1 MPKINATTQV
11 AGLRLPAKKRGCDT
25 ATLCLFNNMQNLY
38 RKILFTTTKYVFL
51 RNFFMCITGVLV
63 ILIVRLL
70 GPSEYGKYSLVW
82 QLIST
87 IGPIVSLGWQATLAK
102 FVPEKTDEEKKS
114 LFTQSFLSVLVAS
127 IIFFIIG
134 FFIIQLFPKIVP
146 LEIKDL
152 KFVFL
157 IFITLVAF
165 FNVFEGFYRGLGKFN
180 EWTVI
185 DGIRSNLSYV
195 LAIIFFILGFRFYK
209 IIIFSSFFFALFF
222 AILVIFWLKNYFD
235 FNFES
240 FSIEKEIIKFAFV
253 MFVGQIS
260 YLFISSIDLVLL
272 RAMLKD
278 PTQVGIYNAG
288 IRIPKMIETMFI
300 GILPTPF
307 LYYFTSQETKEL
319 KEKILEFGSRFLA
332 VIFGFVSVVLFSFS
346 KEIILILFGQKYAES
361 IPVLQIFSFSLF
373 ISAFLVLFFTYFY
386 SINKPQILL
395 LFNIFVIILMTLINI
410 VLIPKLKYQAP
421 AVSYIFS
428 FLVYTFIVLLIVKNF
443 KFLVNFVKLIIIV
456 LVVVLIGENILLYFI
471 PIFYIILIFLFKV
484 IKFSDI
490 QKFIKILKNEIPS

>member
-1 MPKINATTQV
+1 
-11 AGLRLPAKKRGCDT
+11 
-25 ATLCLFNNMQNLY
+25 
-38 RKILFTTTKYVFL
+38 
-51 RNFFMCITGVLV
+51 MCITGLLS

-102 FVPEKTDEEKKS
+102 FVPEKTDEEKNS

-134 FFIIQLFPKIVP
+134 FFIIQLFPKIIP

-209 IIIFSSFFFALFF
+209 TIIFSSFFFAFLFVVL
-222 AILVIFWLKNYFD
+222 IIFLLKNYFD
-235 FNFES
+235 FNVEI

-332 VIFGFVSVVLFSFS
+332 VVFGFVSVVLFSFS
-346 KEIILILFGQKYAES
+346 KEIIIILFGQKYAES
-361 IPVLQIFSFSLF
+361 IPVLQILSFSLF
-373 ISAFLVLFFTYFY
+373 ILAFLVLFSSYFY
-386 SINKPQILL
+386 SINKPQIVVILGIL
-395 LFNIFVIILMTLINI
+395 QFILIGLFSFL
-410 VLIPKLKYQAP
+410 LIPKLKSQGP
-421 AVSYIFS
+421 AVGYI
-428 FLVYTFIVLLIVKNF
+428 LNLLIYTFIVLLIVKNY
-443 KFLVNFVKLIIIV
+443 KFFSNFVLLVLTILISYFSSKSFLIYLMPIVYLV
-456 LVVVLIGENILLYFI
+456 LV
-471 PIFYIILIFLFKV
+471 FLFKI
-484 IKFSDI
+484 IKFSEI
-490 QKFIKILKNEIPS
+490 YKFSKIIKNEPI

>member
-1 MPKINATTQV
+1 
-11 AGLRLPAKKRGCDT
+11 
-25 ATLCLFNNMQNLY
+25 
-38 RKILFTTTKYVFL
+38 
-51 RNFFMCITGVLV
+51 MCITGLLS

-82 QLIST
+82 QLIGT
-87 IGPIVSLGWQATLAK
+87 IGPIISLGWQATLAK

-114 LFTQSFLSVLVAS
+114 LFTQSFLSVLLAS

-152 KFVFL
+152 KLVFL
-157 IFITLVAF
+157 IFIILVAF

-185 DGIRSNLSYV
+185 DGLRSNLSYV
-195 LAIIFFILGFRFYK
+195 LAIIFLILGVRFYK
-209 IIIFSSFFFALFF
+209 TIIFSSFFFALFF

-235 FNFES
+235 FNTKF

-278 PTQVGIYNAG
+278 PSQVGIYNAG

-332 VIFGFVSVVLFSFS
+332 VVFGFVSVVLFSFS

-373 ISAFLVLFFTYFY
+373 ILAFLILFSSYFY
-386 SINKPQILL
+386 SINKPQIV
-395 LFNIFVIILMTLINI
+395 VILGILQFIL
-410 VLIPKLKYQAP
+410 
-421 AVSYIFS
+421 VSLFS
-428 FLVYTFIVLLIVKNF
+428 FLLIPELKSQGPAVGYILNLLIYTFIVLLIVKNY
-443 KFLVNFVKLIIIV
+443 KFFSNFVLLVLTILISYFSSKSF
-456 LVVVLIGENILLYFI
+456 LIYLM
-471 PIFYIILIFLFKV
+471 PIFYLVLVFLFKIV
-484 IKFSDI
+484 KFSEI
-490 QKFIKILKNEIPS
+490 YKFSKIIKNEPI

>member
-1 MPKINATTQV
+1 
-11 AGLRLPAKKRGCDT
+11 
-25 ATLCLFNNMQNLY
+25 
-38 RKILFTTTKYVFL
+38 
-51 RNFFMCITGVLV
+51 MCITGLLS
-63 ILIVRLL
+63 IFIVRLL

-82 QLIST
+82 QLIGT
-87 IGPIVSLGWQATLAK
+87 IGPIVSLGWLSTLAK

-157 IFITLVAF
+157 IFIILVAF

-209 IIIFSSFFFALFF
+209 TIIFSSFFFALFF

-235 FNFES
+235 FNTKF

-332 VIFGFVSVVLFSFS
+332 VVFGFVSVVLFSFS
-346 KEIILILFGQKYAES
+346 KEIILILFGQKYTES

-373 ISAFLVLFFTYFY
+373 ILAFLVLFSSYFY
-386 SINKPQILL
+386 SINKPQIVVILSIL
-395 LFNIFVIILMTLINI
+395 QFILISLFSFL
-410 VLIPKLKYQAP
+410 LIPKLKSQGP
-421 AVSYIFS
+421 AIGYVLNLLI
-428 FLVYTFIVLLIVKNF
+428 YTFIVLLIVKNYKFF
-443 KFLVNFVKLIIIV
+443 KNFILVV
-456 LVVVLIGENILLYFI
+456 LV
-471 PIFYIILIFLFKV
+471 ILISYFSSKSFLIYLMPIVYLVLVFLFKI
-484 IKFSDI
+484 IKFSEI
-490 QKFIKILKNEIPS
+490 YKFSKIIKNEPI

>member
-1 MPKINATTQV
+1 
-11 AGLRLPAKKRGCDT
+11 
-25 ATLCLFNNMQNLY
+25 
-38 RKILFTTTKYVFL
+38 
-51 RNFFMCITGVLV
+51 MCITGVLV

-87 IGPIVSLGWQATLAK
+87 IGPIISLGWQSTLAK
-102 FVPEKTDEEKKS
+102 FVPEKTNEEKKS

-185 DGIRSNLSYV
+185 DGLRSNLSYV

-209 IIIFSSFFFALFF
+209 TIIFSSFFFALLFTL
-222 AILVIFWLKNYFD
+222 LVVFWLKNYFD
-235 FNFES
+235 FNIKF

-253 MFVGQIS
+253 MFIGQIS
-260 YLFISSIDLVLL
+260 YLFISSIDLILL

-278 PTQVGIYNAG
+278 PSQVGIYNAG

-300 GILPTPF
+300 GVLPTPF
-307 LYYFTSQETKEL
+307 LYYFTSQETKKL

-332 VIFGFVSVVLFSFS
+332 VVFGFVSVVLFSFS

-373 ISAFLVLFFTYFY
+373 ILAFLILFSSYFY
-386 SINKPQILL
+386 SINKPQVVVILGIL
-395 LFNIFVIILMTLINI
+395 QFILIGLFSFL
-410 VLIPKLKYQAP
+410 LIPKLKSQGP
-421 AVSYIFS
+421 AVGYI
-428 FLVYTFIVLLIVKNF
+428 LNLLIYTFVVLLIVKNYKFF
-443 KFLVNFVKLIIIV
+443 KNFILVV
-456 LVVVLIGENILLYFI
+456 LVILISYFSSKSFLI
-471 PIFYIILIFLFKV
+471 YLMPIFYLVLVFLFKI
-484 IKFSDI
+484 IKFSEI
-490 QKFIKILKNEIPS
+490 YKFSKIIKNEPI

>member
-1 MPKINATTQV
+1 
-11 AGLRLPAKKRGCDT
+11 
-25 ATLCLFNNMQNLY
+25 
-38 RKILFTTTKYVFL
+38 
-51 RNFFMCITGVLV
+51 MCITGLLS

-82 QLIST
+82 QLIGT
-87 IGPIVSLGWQATLAK
+87 IGPIVSLGWLSTLAK

-134 FFIIQLFPKIVP
+134 FFIIQLFPKIIP

-157 IFITLVAF
+157 IFIILVAF

-185 DGIRSNLSYV
+185 DGLRSNLSYV
-195 LAIIFFILGFRFYK
+195 LAIIFLILDFRFYK
-209 IIIFSSFFFALFF
+209 TIIFSSFFFALLFTL
-222 AILVIFWLKNYFD
+222 LVVLWLKNYFD
-235 FNFES
+235 FNAKI

-278 PTQVGIYNAG
+278 PIQVGIYNAG
-288 IRIPKMIETMFI
+288 IRIPKIIETMFI

-332 VIFGFVSVVLFSFS
+332 VVFGFVSVVLFSFS

-373 ISAFLVLFFTYFY
+373 ILAFLILFSSYFY
-386 SINKPQILL
+386 SINKPQIVVILGIL
-395 LFNIFVIILMTLINI
+395 QFILIGLFSFL
-410 VLIPKLKYQAP
+410 LIPKLKSQGP
-421 AVSYIFS
+421 AIGYVLNLLI
-428 FLVYTFIVLLIVKNF
+428 YTFIFLLIVKNY
-443 KFLVNFVKLIIIV
+443 KFFSNFVLLVLTILISYFSSKSF
-456 LVVVLIGENILLYFI
+456 LIYLM
-471 PIFYIILIFLFKV
+471 PIFYLVLVFLFKI
-484 IKFSDI
+484 IKFSEI
-490 QKFIKILKNEIPS
+490 YKFSKIIKNEPI